1 MEGDK
6 RHTSY
11 QQFCCILWCVLLKKN
26 GSLWISEPIRCN
38 LAVLYHHSLLI
49 ATEDDS
55 FILFSSIFPV
65 LQFRGFS
72 PSSSGAEYIPRF
84 PLIYIDFERM
94 RSGTYVYKYRKTVP
108 LVDSVTERQKSS
120 ELPDKTRFFD
130 IKGNML
136 DLLRIKGYY
145 IKQHL
150 AVKGLQLSLVSIIK
164 KRKARRNS
172 CY

>member
-26 GSLWISEPIRCN
+26 GSLWISEPIHCN

-145 IKQHL
+145 ISWYL
-150 AVKGLQLSLVSIIK
+150 IVKGLQLSLVSIIK

>member
-1 MEGDK
+1 M
-6 RHTSY
+6 
-11 QQFCCILWCVLLKKN
+11 Q
-26 GSLWISEPIRCN
+26 
-38 LAVLYHHSLLI
+38 
-49 ATEDDS
+49 
-55 FILFSSIFPV
+55 
-65 LQFRGFS
+65 
-72 PSSSGAEYIPRF
+72 
-84 PLIYIDFERM
+84 
-94 RSGTYVYKYRKTVP
+94 SGTYVYKYRKTVP

-145 IKQHL
+145 IGWRL
-150 AVKGLQLSLVSIIK
+150 IVKGLQLSLVSIIK

>member
-26 GSLWISEPIRCN
+26 GSLWISEPIHCN

-65 LQFRGFS
+65 LQFRS
-72 PSSSGAEYIPRF
+72 F

-145 IKQHL
+145 ISWHL
-150 AVKGLQLSLVSIIK
+150 IVKGLQLSLVSIIK
-164 KRKARRNS
+164 KRKARRKS